1 MMGKIVRTILNLLNP
16 TAVVLALAYLLKP
29 KTVVEILCF
38 ILVAG
43 WLWLLVYLVCVTVSE
58 WQDYL

>member
-1 MMGKIVRTILNLLNP
+1 MGKVIETILNLLNP

-38 ILVAG
+38 IIVAV
-43 WLWLLVYLVCVTVSE
+43 WLWFLVYAVCVVVSE
-58 WQDYL
+58 YEDYL

>member
-1 MMGKIVRTILNLLNP
+1 MGKVVETILNLLNP

-38 ILVAG
+38 IIVAV
-43 WLWLLVYLVCVTVSE
+43 WLWLLVYVACVAVSE

>member
-1 MMGKIVRTILNLLNP
+1 MGEIVETILNLLNP

-38 ILVAG
+38 ILVAV
-43 WLWLLVYLVCVTVSE
+43 WLWLLVYVVCVMVSE
-58 WQDYL
+58 

>member
-1 MMGKIVRTILNLLNP
+1 MGKVVKTILNLLNP

-38 ILVAG
+38 ILVAV
-43 WLWLLVYLVCVTVSE
+43 WLWLLVYAVCVVVSE
-58 WQDYL
+58 YEDYL

>member
-1 MMGKIVRTILNLLNP
+1 MGKVVETILNLLNP

-38 ILVAG
+38 TLVAA
-43 WLWLLVYLVCVTVSE
+43 WLWLLVYVVCVTVSE
-58 WQDYL
+58 